1 MVFEL
6 GFLLTLLVY
15 CSIVYEMNI
24 KRKIGKIE
32 VKKKKIINNNR
43 KIRRTVRVYD
53 YGSAY
58 FGEPSKSQIEA
69 LPFKVIRIET
79 IRRDYRSFSF
89 VRCNLGGLFVI
100 LVVNF
105 EADGVNRSSCQLMKK
120 WDNKSSFIYEK

>member
-6 GFLLTLLVY
+6 GFLLTFLVIY
-15 CSIVYEMNI
+15 SIVCEMNI
-24 KRKIGKIE
+24 KTKLGKIE
-32 VKKKKIINNNR
+32 AKKKQKINNNR
-43 KIRRTVRVYD
+43 KIRRTVRIYD

-58 FGEPSKSQIEA
+58 FGEPSKSQIES
-69 LPFKVIRIET
+69 LPFKVSRIET

-100 LVVNF
+100 IVVNF
-105 EADGVNRSSCQLMKK
+105 EADGINRSSCQLMKK